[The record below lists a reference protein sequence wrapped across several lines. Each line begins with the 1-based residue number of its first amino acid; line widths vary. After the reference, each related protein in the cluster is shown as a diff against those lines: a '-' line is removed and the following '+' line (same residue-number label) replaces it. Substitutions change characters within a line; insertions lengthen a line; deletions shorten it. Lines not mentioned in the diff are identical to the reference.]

1 MSEKYFIKS
10 VVIDDVMRHEEN
22 NYICKY
28 FGSDCPF
35 NGKQLIKKV
44 QIGIDPPI

>member
-22 NYICKY
+22 NYNCKY

-35 NGKQLIKKV
+35 NGKLLIKKV
-44 QIGIDPPI
+44 EIGID